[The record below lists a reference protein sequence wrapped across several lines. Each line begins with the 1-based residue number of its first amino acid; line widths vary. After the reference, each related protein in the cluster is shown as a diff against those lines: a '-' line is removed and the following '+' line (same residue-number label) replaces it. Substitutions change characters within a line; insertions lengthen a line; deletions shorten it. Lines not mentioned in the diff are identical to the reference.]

1 MFLDDEVTPAVPA
14 DDQAAA
20 TGDAGTDAGSETTA
34 TPEQPAA

>member
-1 MFLDDEVTPAVPA
+1 MFLDDEIPAAPA

-20 TGDAGTDAGSETTA
+20 TGDAGSDMGAETTA